1 MGIHQLNR
9 ITSYVRYLRDNP
21 TEINLLF
28 RELLIG
34 VTSFFR
40 DPEEWELLRDKA
52 LPEQLAKQPAGGIIR
67 AWAAGCSTGEEAY
80 SLAIIFKETL
90 DKLKS
95 KADYSLQIFATDLDQ
110 DAIGRARQ
118 GFYPVNITAQVSS
131 DRLQRFFIQEE
142 SGYRVKKE
150 VRDLVTFATQN
161 IVMDPP
167 FTKLDLLICRNLLI
181 YLEPELQKRL
191 LQIFHY
197 SLNPGGLLFLGSAE
211 TVGNSQTL
219 FVAAQAKSRLFKQR
233 ESLLS
238 REHQVFPAILPH
250 TMSESPKVTNFPHQP
265 ANLQTLAEQLL
276 LRDYSP
282 PAVLATDQGDILYI
296 SGRTGKYLEPASGKV
311 NWNLFAM
318 VRDGLRFELSSS
330 FQNAL
335 RTQEVVTAKAI
346 KVDINGQ
353 DPQFLDLSIQPI
365 KTPEA
370 LQGMM
375 LVVFKDMASS
385 PPAKKT
391 GRFKPGTV
399 ANSRI
404 TELEQELRQS
414 HEELQSTREEMQG
427 AQEEHKSLNEELQS
441 TNEELTSSK
450 EEMQSMNEELQ
461 TVNAEQTSRVEML
474 EQINNDMQNLLNTT
488 EIITL
493 FLDNELKIK
502 RFTPGANKLFK
513 LIPGDV
519 GRPLSDQSSEL
530 QYPELTTDAQEVLRT
545 LVFCEKQVTT
555 NDGRW
560 FKVRIMPYRTTENR
574 IEGVVM
580 TFSDI
585 TTAKQLEAELRYT
598 GSMLQTLIQA
608 TPLITVGLLVS
619 GEILEFN
626 PAAEKRLVA
635 KRGEVVGQNF
645 VELFVPEADRAQVF
659 ADLQEMLTAESEQN
673 FTTQVLVIGRT
684 PITLHWSARPILATD
699 GKISGIIAIGQDLDE
714 GAQPVG
720 FEVGPQ

>member
-1 MGIHQLNR
+1 
-9 ITSYVRYLRDNP
+9 
-21 TEINLLF
+21 
-28 RELLIG
+28 
-34 VTSFFR
+34 
-40 DPEEWELLRDKA
+40 
-52 LPEQLAKQPAGGIIR
+52 
-67 AWAAGCSTGEEAY
+67 
-80 SLAIIFKETL
+80 
-90 DKLKS
+90 
-95 KADYSLQIFATDLDQ
+95 
-110 DAIGRARQ
+110 
-118 GFYPVNITAQVSS
+118 
-131 DRLQRFFIQEE
+131 
-142 SGYRVKKE
+142 
-150 VRDLVTFATQN
+150 
-161 IVMDPP
+161 MDPP

>member
-1 MGIHQLNR
+1 
-9 ITSYVRYLRDNP
+9 
-21 TEINLLF
+21 
-28 RELLIG
+28 
-34 VTSFFR
+34 
-40 DPEEWELLRDKA
+40 
-52 LPEQLAKQPAGGIIR
+52 
-67 AWAAGCSTGEEAY
+67 
-80 SLAIIFKETL
+80 
-90 DKLKS
+90 
-95 KADYSLQIFATDLDQ
+95 
-110 DAIGRARQ
+110 
-118 GFYPVNITAQVSS
+118 
-131 DRLQRFFIQEE
+131 
-142 SGYRVKKE
+142 
-150 VRDLVTFATQN
+150 
-161 IVMDPP
+161 MDPP

-385 PPAKKT
+385 PPAKKPDASNPALLQT
-391 GRFKPGTV
+391 P
-399 ANSRI
+399 
-404 TELEQELRQS
+404 
-414 HEELQSTREEMQG
+414 ELQ
-427 AQEEHKSLNEELQS
+427 NW
-441 TNEELTSSK
+441 
-450 EEMQSMNEELQ
+450 
-461 TVNAEQTSRVEML
+461 SR
-474 EQINNDMQNLLNTT
+474 
-488 EIITL
+488 
-493 FLDNELKIK
+493 
-502 RFTPGANKLFK
+502 
-513 LIPGDV
+513 
-519 GRPLSDQSSEL
+519 S
-530 QYPELTTDAQEVLRT
+530 
-545 LVFCEKQVTT
+545 
-555 NDGRW
+555 
-560 FKVRIMPYRTTENR
+560 
-574 IEGVVM
+574 
-580 TFSDI
+580 
-585 TTAKQLEAELRYT
+585 
-598 GSMLQTLIQA
+598 
-608 TPLITVGLLVS
+608 
-619 GEILEFN
+619 
-626 PAAEKRLVA
+626 
-635 KRGEVVGQNF
+635 
-645 VELFVPEADRAQVF
+645 
-659 ADLQEMLTAESEQN
+659 
-673 FTTQVLVIGRT
+673 
-684 PITLHWSARPILATD
+684 
-699 GKISGIIAIGQDLDE
+699 
-714 GAQPVG
+714 
-720 FEVGPQ
+720 